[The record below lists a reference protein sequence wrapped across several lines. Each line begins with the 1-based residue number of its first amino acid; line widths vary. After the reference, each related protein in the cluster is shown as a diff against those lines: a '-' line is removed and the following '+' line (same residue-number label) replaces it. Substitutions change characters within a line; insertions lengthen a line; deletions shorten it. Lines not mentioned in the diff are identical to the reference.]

1 LHRDHGHDLG
11 SGASAGSVG
20 SARAPAAAPPGDP
33 ADRGLWVGIGGPVG
47 VGKTALV
54 AAICEQLRDHYRL
67 GVVTNDIFTTEDADY
82 LRGRGVLP
90 PDRIVAVETGACPH
104 SAVRDDIS
112 TNLEAAERLAEEAGP
127 LDLLLIESGG
137 DNLTMTFSHGLV
149 DAWIF
154 VLDVAG
160 GDDVPRKGGL
170 GITSADLLV
179 INKTD
184 LAPYVGA
191 DPALMERDAAARRH
205 GRPTIANSLRE
216 DPAASQVIT
225 WIRSRLAATRP
236 ASVASVASAAVSS
249 PS

>member
-1 LHRDHGHDLG
+1 MHREHDHGPPAGGGGG
-11 SGASAGSVG
+11 ST
-20 SARAPAAAPPGDP
+20 PPGDP
-33 ADRGLWVGIGGPVG
+33 ADRGLWIGIGGPVG

-54 AAICEQLRDHYRL
+54 AAICEQLRDQARL

-82 LRGRGVLP
+82 LKSRGVLP
-90 PDRIVAVETGACPH
+90 PERIVAVETGACPH

-112 TNLEAAERLAEEAGP
+112 VNVEAAEQLARDLRSRDGRP

-160 GDDVPRKGGL
+160 GDDVPRKGGP
-170 GITSADLLV
+170 GVTAADLLV

-184 LAPYVGA
+184 LGEYVGA
-191 DPALMERDAAARRH
+191 DPARMLKDAQDRRAGRPTVVNSLRHDPSATPVVSWIRDRLAARR
-205 GRPTIANSLRE
+205 
-216 DPAASQVIT
+216 PAVPG
-225 WIRSRLAATRP
+225 LP
-236 ASVASVASAAVSS
+236 
-249 PS
+249 

>member
-1 LHRDHGHDLG
+1 MHRDDDHDLHPLG
-11 SGASAGSVG
+11 MVG
-20 SARAPAAAPPGDP
+20 GLSTSPPGNP
-33 ADRGLWVGIGGPVG
+33 AERGLWVGIGGPVG

-54 AAICEQLRDHYRL
+54 AAICEQLKDRMRL

-82 LRGRGVLP
+82 LKNRGVLP
-90 PDRIVAVETGACPH
+90 PERIIAVETGACPH

-112 TNLEAAERLAEEAGP
+112 ANLEAAEQLAQDLRARDGTP

-137 DNLTMTFSHGLV
+137 DNLTMTFSRGLV

-170 GITSADLLV
+170 GVTSADLLV
-179 INKTD
+179 INKVD

-191 DPALMERDAAARRH
+191 DPARMLKDSEVRRR
-205 GRPTIANSLRE
+205 GRPTIMNSLRQ
-216 DPAASQVIT
+216 DPAATHVVD
-225 WIRSRLAATRP
+225 WIQRRVHHQQP
-236 ASVASVASAAVSS
+236 AHPANS
-249 PS
+249 